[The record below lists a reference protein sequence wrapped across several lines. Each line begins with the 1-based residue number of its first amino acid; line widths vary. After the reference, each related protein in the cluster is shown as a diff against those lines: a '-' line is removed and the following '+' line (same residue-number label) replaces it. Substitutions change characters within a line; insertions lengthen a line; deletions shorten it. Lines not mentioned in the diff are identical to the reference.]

1 MTNPRE
7 FTRRAGMRHLLAL
20 ATLLSAAVPGRSA
33 GQSIAAADDRTVL
46 TSDSVALAVRVAGSG
61 PPVLVLHGG
70 PGQGTLSFE
79 QMGGSALEA
88 FATVIYLDQRG
99 SGRSPAA
106 GDYSLERMLRDIDEV
121 RAALGHDR
129 VHLLAHSFGGI
140 LAVNY
145 AARHPERVAGVV
157 MVAAT
162 AHFLADDLLASRVN
176 FVNELV
182 GRPWRADPGLGHDS
196 LMALYA
202 EARATLNAAELG
214 YRFLSDS
221 ATAIPVMVAI
231 DRSYPRTTDFGRDV
245 MQRRAAYPEYFRD
258 YTPLTAEVRA
268 PALVIAGTH
277 DQAIGPETHR
287 SFRFPRQ
294 EVVEL
299 EAGHL
304 LYWERTADFAAAV
317 RDFLRRH
324 AADPPAE

>member
-1 MTNPRE
+1 MHA
-7 FTRRAGMRHLLAL
+7 TRRAASRLLVAL
-20 ATLLSAAVPGRSA
+20 AAPLAAVSP
-33 GQSIAAADDRTVL
+33 AAAQATAARTDLTVT

-99 SGRSPAA
+99 SGRSPEA
-106 GDYSLERMLRDIDEV
+106 GDYHLDRMLRDIDEV

-162 AHFLADDLLASRVN
+162 VHFLSRDLLASRVN

-182 GRPWRADPGLGHDS
+182 GRPGRADPGLGHDS

-202 EARATLNAAELG
+202 EARAALNAAELG

-221 ATAIPVMVAI
+221 VAAIPVMVAI
-231 DRSYPRTTDFGRDV
+231 DGSYPRTTAFGRDV

-258 YTPLTAEVRA
+258 YTPLTAEVVA
-268 PALVIAGTH
+268 PTLVIAGTH
-277 DQAIGPETHR
+277 DQAIGPDTHR
-287 SFRFPRQ
+287 GFRFPRQ

-304 LYWERTADFAAAV
+304 LYWERTPEFAAAV

-324 AADPPAE
+324 PAE